1 MCQGGCRVSCVQT
14 PGLMV
19 QRARGVTQSD
29 VFVPRR
35 QTLLSDVPDLDVV
48 ADSRQVKEAVT

>member
-1 MCQGGCRVSCVQT
+1 
-14 PGLMV
+14 MV